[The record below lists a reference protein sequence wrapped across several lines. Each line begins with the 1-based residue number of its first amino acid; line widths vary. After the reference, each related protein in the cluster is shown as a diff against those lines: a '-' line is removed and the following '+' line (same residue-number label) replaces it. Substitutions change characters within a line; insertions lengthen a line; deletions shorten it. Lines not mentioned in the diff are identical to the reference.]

1 MELLVA
7 KVLGLK
13 LSSRSLPNDNEIKF
27 VFVAAGVVPTGVACV
42 VVSSTS
48 FAVVA
53 MVRLCFVSLRGQET
67 RRSKVSTKK
76 KNELIFDGS
85 LLTDFTFIFAMCEQ
99 ANILRIMGLFLF

>member
-67 RRSKVSTKK
+67 RRSKVVQK
-76 KNELIFDGS
+76 KNELIFGWITVDS
-85 LLTDFTFIFAMCEQ
+85 DFTF
-99 ANILRIMGLFLF
+99 

>member
-27 VFVAAGVVPTGVACV
+27 VFVAAGFVAAGFVSAGIVPTGVACV

-53 MVRLCFVSLRGQET
+53 MVDLRFVPLRGNHTYGAGED
-67 RRSKVSTKK
+67 K
-76 KNELIFDGS
+76 KNGKK
-85 LLTDFTFIFAMCEQ
+85 
-99 ANILRIMGLFLF
+99 